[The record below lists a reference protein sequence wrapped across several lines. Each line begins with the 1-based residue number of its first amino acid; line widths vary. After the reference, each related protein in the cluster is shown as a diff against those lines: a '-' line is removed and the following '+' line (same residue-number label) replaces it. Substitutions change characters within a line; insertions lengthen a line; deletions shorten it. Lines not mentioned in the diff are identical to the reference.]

1 MKSAAVYK
9 CKDVNA
15 LLSKYQDN
23 ELAPAGR
30 EKIDAHLMK
39 CGTCQQELALLEQVT
54 AGVRQLPEAEIAP
67 HFTPLVM
74 AKVKQ
79 KQEEK
84 SRWFG
89 WLTLPSVVYS
99 FIFIIFLALGFLVDG
114 RLTDGPLNLNRDAGQ
129 DQYSQEVYMAQLLTE
144 SQNLG
149 LINIQDK
156 TMELLVNNTGNGE

>member
-23 ELAPAGR
+23 ELAPAAR
-30 EKIDAHLMK
+30 EKIDAHLIK
-39 CGTCQQELALLEQVT
+39 WDTCQQELALLEQVT
-54 AGVRQLPEAEIAP
+54 ARVKQLPEAETAP
-67 HFTPLVM
+67 NFTPLVM
-74 AKVKQ
+74 AKVNQ

-89 WLTLPSVVYS
+89 WLRPPSLVYS
-99 FIFIIFLALGFLVDG
+99 FIFIIFLGLGFLAND
-114 RLTDGPLNLNRDAGQ
+114 RLTDSLQHLNGDARQ
-129 DQYSQEVYMAQLLTE
+129 HQYGQEVYMTQLLTE

-156 TMELLVNNTGNGE
+156 TMELLINNTGNGE